1 MALTERRAGS
11 TDAELEAALARGR
24 EEAGRDG
31 VRNVRYDAASDR
43 IEISINDDATVMIA
57 RKAIP
62 GLENAT
68 SKQLADVRLTPLRT
82 SISFEQL
89 DVDHAVQGLVRKVL
103 GLNAQQRAAGSV
115 TSAAKRLAAAAN
127 GAHGGRP
134 RKEQAE
140 TVKTTEYGPT
150 FYESIGA
157 KGKRHKKSGPEFY
170 ESIGA
175 ARHKLDS
182 VNDVTGGTA
191 PKRTKTQA
199 KR

>member
-1 MALTERRAGS
+1 MALKELRAGS

-31 VRNVRYDAASDR
+31 VRHVRYDAASDR
-43 IEISINDDATVMIA
+43 IEISINDDATVTIA

-68 SKQLADVRLTPLRT
+68 PKQLADIRLTPLRT

-89 DVDHAVQGLVRKVL
+89 DVDYAVQGLLRKVL

-115 TSAAKRLAAAAN
+115 TSPAKRLAAAAN

-134 RKEQAE
+134 RKEQA
-140 TVKTTEYGPT
+140 
-150 FYESIGA
+150 
-157 KGKRHKKSGPEFY
+157 
-170 ESIGA
+170 
-175 ARHKLDS
+175 
-182 VNDVTGGTA
+182 GGTT
-191 PKRTKTQA
+191 PKRTKTHA